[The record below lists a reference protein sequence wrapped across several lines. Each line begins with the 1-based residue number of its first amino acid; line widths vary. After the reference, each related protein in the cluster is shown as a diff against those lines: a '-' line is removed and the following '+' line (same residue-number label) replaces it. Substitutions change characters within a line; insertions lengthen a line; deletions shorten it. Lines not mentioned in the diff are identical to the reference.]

1 MSRSTT
7 TSASCSSMGR
17 PGPGSRS
24 TQRCPRRSRSPSA
37 RSSPRRRRRR
47 RPSTGRTRL
56 HSRLTRSRRSSGGLG
71 EVMTKKAFAPRQLI
85 GKNRPTLWMAPLL
98 AVVTLFY
105 LYPAFEVLRFS
116 ITDAS
121 LLEPNY
127 DYTLN
132 TFKNVLSDPV
142 LYKVLRITA
151 IFVLASVVLQLALG
165 LLIAVAVN
173 RARRRRLPG
182 MVFMR
187 SIILNEASYGL
198 ANLVLA
204 PVGLDGFAWLSDPNL
219 ALMSIIIANVW
230 RGTAFSMILQYA
242 GLQSIPDELYDAAE
256 VDGASTLQSFW
267 YITIPQL
274 RPILMINI
282 ILITI
287 FTLNTF
293 DMILPLTGGG
303 PGQATEV
310 LALHTYNVIFR
321 EYSLAGGAVLAVI
334 MLMIS
339 LALTIAYRRLLRSEG
354 AV

>member
-1 MSRSTT
+1 
-7 TSASCSSMGR
+7 
-17 PGPGSRS
+17 
-24 TQRCPRRSRSPSA
+24 
-37 RSSPRRRRRR
+37 
-47 RPSTGRTRL
+47 
-56 HSRLTRSRRSSGGLG
+56 
-71 EVMTKKAFAPRQLI
+71 MTKKALAPRQLI
-85 GKNRPTLWMAPLL
+85 GENSPTLWMAPLL

-121 LLEPNY
+121 LLKPDYE
-127 DYTLN
+127 YTLN

-151 IFVLASVVLQLALG
+151 IFVAASVVLQLALG

-182 MVFMR
+182 VVIGIVWA
-187 SIILNEASYGL
+187 IILNEASYGL

-242 GLQSIPDELYDAAE
+242 GLQSIPDELYEAAE

-293 DMILPLTGGG
+293 DMILVLTGGG

-310 LALHTYNVIFR
+310 LALRTYNVIFQNF
-321 EYSLAGGAVLAVI
+321 SLSGGAVLAVI
-334 MLMIS
+334 MLLIS
-339 LALTIAYRRLLRSEG
+339 LALTLAYRRLLRSEG
-354 AV
+354 TL

>member
-1 MSRSTT
+1 VT
-7 TSASCSSMGR
+7 
-17 PGPGSRS
+17 
-24 TQRCPRRSRSPSA
+24 
-37 RSSPRRRRRR
+37 
-47 RPSTGRTRL
+47 
-56 HSRLTRSRRSSGGLG
+56 
-71 EVMTKKAFAPRQLI
+71 TKKAFAPRELI
-85 GKNRPTLWMAPLL
+85 SENRPTLWMAPLL

-116 ITDAS
+116 ITNAS
-121 LLEPNY
+121 LQAPDYE
-127 DYTLN
+127 YTLN
-132 TFKNVLSDPV
+132 TFVSVLGDPV

-151 IFVLASVVLQLALG
+151 IFVVASVVLQLLLG

-173 RARRRRLPG
+173 RARVRHLPG

-187 SIILNEASYGL
+187 SVILSAWVMPGVVIGIVWAIIFNEASYGL
-198 ANLVLA
+198 ANLLLA
-204 PVGLDGFAWLSDPNL
+204 PVGLGDVAWLSDPNL

-242 GLQSIPDELYDAAE
+242 GLQSIPDELYEAAE
-256 VDGASTLQSFW
+256 VDGASALQSFW
-267 YITIPQL
+267 HITIPQL

-287 FTLNTF
+287 STLNTF

-334 MLMIS
+334 MLLIS
-339 LALTIAYRRLLRSEG
+339 LTLTLAYRRLLRSEG
-354 AV
+354 AL

>member
-1 MSRSTT
+1 
-7 TSASCSSMGR
+7 
-17 PGPGSRS
+17 
-24 TQRCPRRSRSPSA
+24 
-37 RSSPRRRRRR
+37 
-47 RPSTGRTRL
+47 
-56 HSRLTRSRRSSGGLG
+56 
-71 EVMTKKAFAPRQLI
+71 
-85 GKNRPTLWMAPLL
+85 
-98 AVVTLFY
+98 
-105 LYPAFEVLRFS
+105 
-116 ITDAS
+116 
-121 LLEPNY
+121 
-127 DYTLN
+127 
-132 TFKNVLSDPV
+132 
-142 LYKVLRITA
+142 
-151 IFVLASVVLQLALG
+151 
-165 LLIAVAVN
+165 
-173 RARRRRLPG
+173 
-182 MVFMR
+182 
-187 SIILNEASYGL
+187 
-198 ANLVLA
+198 
-204 PVGLDGFAWLSDPNL
+204 
-219 ALMSIIIANVW
+219 
-230 RGTAFSMILQYA
+230 MILQYA

-287 FTLNTF
+287 STLNTF

>member
-1 MSRSTT
+1 
-7 TSASCSSMGR
+7 
-17 PGPGSRS
+17 
-24 TQRCPRRSRSPSA
+24 
-37 RSSPRRRRRR
+37 
-47 RPSTGRTRL
+47 
-56 HSRLTRSRRSSGGLG
+56 
-71 EVMTKKAFAPRQLI
+71 MTKKALAPRQLI
-85 GKNRPTLWMAPLL
+85 GENSPTLWMAPLL

-121 LLEPNY
+121 LLKPDYE
-127 DYTLN
+127 YTLN

-151 IFVLASVVLQLALG
+151 IFVAASVVLQLALG

-187 SIILNEASYGL
+187 SIILSAWVMPGVVIILNEASYGL

-287 FTLNTF
+287 STLNTF